1 MKLTDEFKI
10 LDGKIK
16 ANQAHYNLDKEA
28 ANISALSS
36 KELDKYEYLTG
47 DDLAL
52 KPGPSEIKW
61 PEYSPLAQIITKA
74 IKEMIK

>member
-1 MKLTDEFKI
+1 MKLTDEFEI
-10 LDGKIK
+10 RDDKIK

-36 KELDKYEYLTG
+36 NELDKYEYLAG

-74 IKEMIK
+74 IKEIIK

>member
-1 MKLTDEFKI
+1 MNLRFLMTRLKQIKL
-10 LDGKIK
+10 
-16 ANQAHYNLDKEA
+16 
-28 ANISALSS
+28 ALSS